1 MLLLAFGGP
10 RSPSEVEGF
19 LQVVSRGRPIPPARL
34 AEVAAH
40 YEAIGGRSPLAE
52 LTHRQARALER
63 RLAREGGWRPA
74 YVGMRCW
81 HPFIADTMSNMA
93 EEGIREAIA
102 VVLSPHRTEAS
113 YDRYVREVQACQRSL
128 GVRAPRVEFAPP
140 WHAHP
145 LFIAAQAQCAQQA
158 LDRFRATGEA
168 DVVLLF
174 TAHSVPEE
182 MARASGYRE
191 QVEESARLVA
201 ERLAHERWL
210 VAYQSRSGR
219 PSQRWLEPDVR
230 DVLRGR
236 LGGEASAVVVVPIGF
251 VCDHV
256 EVLFDLDIE
265 AREAAREAG
274 LRFERAPALNDR
286 EPFIDMLA
294 TLVEATTGDRAR

>member
-10 RSPSEVEGF
+10 RSPSEVKGF
-19 LQVVSRGRPIPPARL
+19 LQVVSHGRAVSPARL
-34 AEVAAH
+34 VEVAAH

-52 LTHRQARALER
+52 LIYRQARALER
-63 RLAREGGWRPA
+63 RLARGGGWRPA

-81 HPFIADTMSNMA
+81 HPFIGDTMRNMA
-93 EEGIREAIA
+93 EEGIREALA

-145 LFIAAQAQCAQQA
+145 LFIAAQVQCVQEA
-158 LDRFRATGEA
+158 LARLRATGEA
-168 DVVLLF
+168 DAAIVF

-182 MARASGYRE
+182 MARASGYCE

-210 VAYQSRSGR
+210 VAYQSRSGQ
-219 PSQRWLEPDVR
+219 PSQRWLGPDVC

-236 LGGEASAVVVVPIGF
+236 LAREASAVVVVPIGF

-265 AREAAREAG
+265 ARKVARGVG

-286 EPFIDMLA
+286 AGFIDMLA
-294 TLVEATTGDRAR
+294 AVVEHTTSGRGG